1 MSADDLKIVALVG
14 RPNVGKSTL
23 FNRIAGKRIAVVSD
37 VPGVTRDR
45 ISVDAEWEGRRFML
59 VDTGG
64 ITLNNSE
71 PLWEDIRQQ
80 TEHALRQADA
90 VVLVTDVRE
99 GVTAADADAAGMVRR
114 FGKPIVVAANKA
126 ESKEWRGAAA
136 EFHRLGAA
144 EVFPIAA
151 LHGIGVDDLMK
162 TVVGDLPAWQHGN
175 PQDGSIKVAI
185 VGKPNTGK
193 SRLLNSVVQEDRVI
207 VSDLAGTTRDSVDSK
222 VEYNGTE
229 FTFIDTAG
237 IRRRGK
243 IKPGLEQFAVL
254 RTLYAIERADVCMVV
269 LGVDDLMTAQ
279 DKHIA
284 GYVKDAARA
293 CVVVINKWDLARK
306 MDVTKDG
313 VREAVTDNLG
323 FLTGPEV
330 VFTVASEGRGTQEAM
345 AAVVRTYERYSA
357 EVSEYELNKV
367 LAVAVGRQ
375 AAPARSGK
383 RPRITRGRQE
393 GTAPPVLVFQAVH
406 PELIHFSYRRYIENQ
421 IREAFDF
428 AGTPIVMRFINEG
441 G

>member
-1 MSADDLKIVALVG
+1 MKIIALVG

-45 ISVDAEWEGRRFML
+45 ISVDAEWEGRQFIL

-64 ITLNNSE
+64 ITLDNSE

-80 TEHALRQADA
+80 TEHALKQADA

-114 FGKPIVVAANKA
+114 FGKEIVVAANKA
-126 ESKEWRGAAA
+126 ESKQWRDAAA
-136 EFHRLGAA
+136 EFHRLGVS

-151 LHGIGVDDLMK
+151 LHGIGVDALMSH
-162 TVVGDLPAWQHGN
+162 VAGDLPAWEHSN
-175 PQDGSIKVAI
+175 SADGSIKVAI

-193 SRLLNSVVQEDRVI
+193 SRLLNSVVREDRVI
-207 VSDLAGTTRDSVDSK
+207 VSDMAGTTRDSVDSA
-222 VEYNGTE
+222 VSYNGRD

-254 RTLYAIERADVCMVV
+254 RTLYAIERADVCLAV
-269 LGVDDLMTAQ
+269 LSVDDLLTAQ

-284 GYVKDAARA
+284 GYVRDAARSS
-293 CVVVINKWDLARK
+293 VVVVNKWDLAREK
-306 MDVTKDG
+306 GLTKGG
-313 VREAVTDNLG
+313 VRELLTAELG
-323 FLTGPEV
+323 FLTAPEV
-330 VFTVASEGRGTQEAM
+330 VFTVASEGKGTDEAM
-345 AAVVRTYERYSA
+345 AAVVRTYERYTA
-357 EVSEYELNKV
+357 EVSDYELNKV

-375 AAPARSGK
+375 SPPMRSGK
-383 RPRITRGRQE
+383 RPRVTRGRQE
-393 GTAPPVLVFQAVH
+393 GVAPPVFVFQAEH

-421 IREAFDF
+421 IRGEFDF
-428 AGTPIVMRFINEG
+428 AGTPLVMRFIG
-441 G
+441 GGG